1 MTTQTPDPEKLA
13 DNDFLA
19 MEPLLVQIV
28 RDAVAGQVPAVHV
41 LTEADLKGVEE
52 AKQFTPAVHVLY
64 GGFTV
69 ADVRSDGRA
78 AILRHTWLVVAVAR
92 SASGTRSGAQ
102 ARADAGKLLARAGG
116 ALCGKRLPRANGA
129 VVPVNGPKDW
139 ASTGFKYM
147 PMAFAVETFFHAI

>member
-78 AILRHTWLVVAVAR
+78 AISGIRNSRLMKG
-92 SASGTRSGAQ
+92 ASN
-102 ARADAGKLLARAGG
+102 
-116 ALCGKRLPRANGA
+116 RLPKA
-129 VVPVNGPKDW
+129 V
-139 ASTGFKYM
+139 
-147 PMAFAVETFFHAI
+147 